1 MDKQLLLLS
10 ELYDV
15 AWKYKI
21 VYCKIEI
28 YTKDDIHTLITH
40 ANDWFVFYY
49 RLVNNIIPSLD
60 EDPDCYVDISF
71 VIQASEF
78 PNEIV
83 QDTFTFNKF
92 GRWFSELCMS
102 HAFIIKHYKD
112 DSSNDIRIIKVQK
125 SQKLMDEI

>member
-1 MDKQLLLLS
+1 MDKQLLS

-15 AWKYKI
+15 AWEYKI

-28 YTKDDIHTLITH
+28 YTKDDIRTCV
-40 ANDWFVFYY
+40 ACASNWFSFYY
-49 RLVNNIIPSLD
+49 KLVINLIPSLD
-60 EDPDCYVDISF
+60 EDPDCYVDVSLI
-71 VIQASEF
+71 IQANTF

-83 QDTFTFNKF
+83 QDTFTFSKF
-92 GRWFSELCMS
+92 GRWFSNLCMS
-102 HAFIIKHYKD
+102 HAFITKHYKD

>member
-1 MDKQLLLLS
+1 MDKQLLS

-15 AWKYKI
+15 AWEYKI
-21 VYCKIEI
+21 VCCKIEV
-28 YTKDDIHTLITH
+28 YTKDDIRTLITH
-40 ANDWFVFYY
+40 ANDWFAFYY
-49 RLVNNIIPSLD
+49 RLVSIIIPSLD
-60 EDPDCYVDISF
+60 EDPDCYVDISL
-71 VIQASEF
+71 ILQASDF

-83 QDTFTFNKF
+83 QDTFTFSKF
-92 GRWFSELCMS
+92 GKWFSELCMS